1 MKVHGVQTED
11 FKCQKMPKN
20 LQVKRC
26 SILIEHLLKDIKNK
40 TVQGFR
46 SEIQENCQISKIHC
60 LLCQNL
66 QYNWI
71 EDGEK
76 NSKKEKMTKVK
87 PSLYINSLANSIYKE
102 KMQIQQN

>member
-1 MKVHGVQTED
+1 MVSKL
-11 FKCQKMPKN
+11 KISN
-20 LQVKRC
+20 VKRC
-26 SILIEHLLKDIKNK
+26 QKTYKSTYIKNK
-40 TVQGFR
+40 TAQGFR

-87 PSLYINSLANSIYKE
+87 PSLYINSLTNSIYKE
-102 KMQIQQN
+102 RIADSTKLNLSIFFYSQVS